1 MKVTYDSKHDLLYLQ
16 FDDTARRV
24 RNEDV
29 SESIVLEIDED
40 GRLSGM
46 EILGASRAI
55 NLDRLLPVDYARAG
69 S

>member
-29 SESIVLEIDED
+29 SDSIVLEIDEQ
-40 GRLSGM
+40 GRVSGL
-46 EILGASRAI
+46 EILGASQTV
-55 NLDRLLPVDYARAG
+55 NLSRLLPVEYEPAG
-69 S
+69 